1 MENKKSILLID
12 DDPTLVDLTK
22 ELLSVFGVSVLSAED
37 MEQAIDVYKN
47 DQENIWL
54 IIFDMNLEYNTG
66 IEVFNELKK
75 IDDNFI
81 SILSSGMITDSDIDE
96 YKSMGFNEIIP
107 KPYSFKDLHKIIM
120 SYKQQA

>member
-1 MENKKSILLID
+1 MENNKSILLID

-22 ELLSVFGVSVLSAED
+22 ELLSVFGISVLSAED
-37 MEQAIDVYKN
+37 MEQAVETYKEKQ
-47 DQENIWL
+47 DDIWL
-54 IIFDMNLEYNTG
+54 IIFDMNLEFNTG
-66 IEVFNELKK
+66 IEVFNELRK
-75 IDDNFI
+75 INDNFV

-120 SYKQQA
+120 SYKQA

>member
-22 ELLSVFGVSVLSAED
+22 ELLSVFGISVLSAED
-37 MEQAIDVYKN
+37 MEQAIKVYTEN
-47 DQENIWL
+47 QDNIWL
-54 IIFDMNLEYNTG
+54 IIFDMNLEFNTG
-66 IEVFNELKK
+66 LEVFDELKK
-75 IDDNFI
+75 INNDFV

-96 YKSMGFNEIIP
+96 YKGIGFNEIIP

-120 SYKQQA
+120 SYKEQA